1 MLALGSYIGYYH
13 CHGLVRIGPA
23 KVDVSQH
30 TAYDSTEAV
39 RKGGEILGM
48 FGKKRWTEVFA
59 WWVPLRRAIN
69 GLLLIGGKLVNEGF

>member
-30 TAYDSTEAV
+30 TAYDMTQLKLLEKEAKYSACLV
-39 RKGGEILGM
+39 KSVGPKFLPGGYLLG
-48 FGKKRWTEVFA
+48 GQ
-59 WWVPLRRAIN
+59 
-69 GLLLIGGKLVNEGF
+69 